1 MKSFVILILSFLI
14 IILTNSCVIKKTEY
28 GTHMYF
34 KANTIIMPSGYVVTK
49 GKFKLKDA
57 FQLKDTQMLSP
68 NCIYMRKSGDST
80 DWLKFSEDGRV
91 LYSIGHKV
99 PQFPADQFGAWGGYY
114 QIQGNTIKIELTYTE
129 KYNIWGRHDIK
140 GTISGDTLK
149 FYEGRLFAPD
159 VRFVKDLPSH
169 YYYKIAIPHLL
180 NKPDF

>member
-1 MKSFVILILSFLI
+1 MRTFGLLSLLFLILIL
-14 IILTNSCVIKKTEY
+14 TDRCVIEKTEY

-34 KANTIIMPSGYVVTK
+34 KANTIITPSGYVVTK

-57 FQLKDTQMLSP
+57 FQLKDTQTLSP
-68 NCIYMRKSGDST
+68 NCIYMLKAYST
-80 DWLKFSEDGRV
+80 HWLKFSEDGRV

-99 PQFPADQFGAWGGYY
+99 PQLPADQFGAWGGYY

-129 KYNIWGRHDIK
+129 KYNIWGRHDIE
-140 GTISGDTLK
+140 GIISGDTLK
-149 FYEGRLFAPD
+149 FYKGRLFAPD

-169 YYYKIAIPHLL
+169 YYYKVAIPHLL